1 MDKAA
6 NKLCSQ
12 WNMTTHRGEVEREI
26 ASSSKHLQIHVA
38 TLLEIGLDKWRT
50 KNARYGTRILL

>member
-12 WNMTTHRGEVEREI
+12 WNMTNHRGEGEREI
-26 ASSSKHLQIHVA
+26 ARQKQLYTSTNTHGNFVGGWVGQV
-38 TLLEIGLDKWRT
+38 
-50 KNARYGTRILL
+50 KN